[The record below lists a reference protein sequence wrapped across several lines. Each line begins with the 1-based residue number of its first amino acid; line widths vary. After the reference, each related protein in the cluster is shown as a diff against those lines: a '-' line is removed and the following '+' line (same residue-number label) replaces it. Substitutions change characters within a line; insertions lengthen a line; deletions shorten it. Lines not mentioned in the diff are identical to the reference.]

1 MGYGLGVDGAP
12 VALLEADEELLLV
25 PHLLVL
31 PQQLLVLSLIE
42 LSDMVVYIYN
52 KNTIKY
58 TIHRRSPQ
66 RNRRGFVFLRTKTVA
81 IYLARIFCDFLS
93 AVHELVLLELAEHLI
108 LEIGYAAVSRRP

>member
-42 LSDMVVYIYN
+42 LSYMVIYMYN
-52 KNTIKY
+52 KNTI
-58 TIHRRSPQ
+58 
-66 RNRRGFVFLRTKTVA
+66 
-81 IYLARIFCDFLS
+81 
-93 AVHELVLLELAEHLI
+93 
-108 LEIGYAAVSRRP
+108 